1 MLKKRPIK
9 EGLSKFRKHI
19 RVEWTRRVL
28 LGFICERMASLKKC
42 WLAQQTAHYIMLFF
56 NYAQCTFWKVVNNRT
71 VQFKWVAGVQEAER
85 RLEFLGG
92 DDKPDTRPVN
102 RLGLM

>member
-1 MLKKRPIK
+1 M
-9 EGLSKFRKHI
+9 KFSEHI
-19 RVEWTRRVL
+19 PVTELHLRDDGKSRE
-28 LGFICERMASLKKC
+28 I
-42 WLAQQTAHYIMLFF
+42 LACSPNGALHLLFF
-56 NYAQCTFWKVVNNRT
+56 NYAPCTFWKVVNNRT